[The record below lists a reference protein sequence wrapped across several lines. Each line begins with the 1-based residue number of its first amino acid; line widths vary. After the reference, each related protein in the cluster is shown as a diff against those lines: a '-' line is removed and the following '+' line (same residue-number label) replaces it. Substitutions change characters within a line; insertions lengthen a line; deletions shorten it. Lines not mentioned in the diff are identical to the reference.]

1 MSITIKADGSVMVDN
16 VQDAAA
22 IMRLINIGN
31 KMAAMATVLPVQSTN
46 TVPQITQQKGTSA
59 RDLLRAGGFTAVR
72 EPTLKLYEFMLTNHH
87 RAWTAIELSPKL
99 NRASKPLNNMLSK
112 LARKGI
118 LARVGFA
125 QYKAK

>member
-1 MSITIKADGSVMVDN
+1 MSITIKADGSVTVDN
-16 VQDAAA
+16 VRDAAA
-22 IMRLINIGN
+22 IMQLINAGN
-31 KMAAMATVLPVQSTN
+31 KMAIMPIEPAKIIS
-46 TVPQITQQKGTSA
+46 QQKGTSA

-87 RAWTAIELSPKL
+87 RAWTAIELAPKL
-99 NRASKPLNNMLSK
+99 NREPKPLNNMLSK